1 MATFQDEDDY
11 LDGVGSDEEVV
22 ESIPDDAMI
31 YVYKILVVGDS
42 GTGKTSIINRYT
54 KNEFPQNYKATVG
67 VDFAVKS
74 VQWDKNTVVRL
85 QLWDIAGQERFS
97 HITRVYYKEA
107 SGAFVVYDLAKDDT
121 FTSVT
126 AWKRDLDENLPGL
139 PVILLA
145 NKCDLTQQRLDRKV
159 MDAYCTEHGFLT
171 WFETSAKNNINLDE
185 SGKKLIQFILLKDPK
200 TFTQKPK
207 DTVDLKSSEPPKEE
221 EKKCCTIV

>member
-97 HITRVYYKEA
+97 TLSA
-107 SGAFVVYDLAKDDT
+107 SKLDLDNAKLLLSVVYDLANDDT
-121 FTSVT
+121 LTSVT
-126 AWKRDLDENLPGL
+126 AWKRDLDENL

>member
-97 HITRVYYKEA
+97 TLSA
-107 SGAFVVYDLAKDDT
+107 SKL
-121 FTSVT
+121 
-126 AWKRDLDENLPGL
+126 DLDNAKLLLTMWNPLPTERTQSSL
-139 PVILLA
+139 WISQTQPTMQS
-145 NKCDLTQQRLDRKV
+145 LT
-159 MDAYCTEHGFLT
+159 
-171 WFETSAKNNINLDE
+171 S
-185 SGKKLIQFILLKDPK
+185 
-200 TFTQKPK
+200 
-207 DTVDLKSSEPPKEE
+207 
-221 EKKCCTIV
+221 